1 MKKTFDLVK
10 LKIFEFIFLEQRDE
24 IRRRRIAALTRQ
36 NSDDLDLD

>member
-1 MKKTFDLVK
+1 MKKTFQLVK
-10 LKIFEFIFLEQRDE
+10 LKIEFIFLEQRDE

>member
-10 LKIFEFIFLEQRDE
+10 LKIEFIFLEQRDE